1 MQNARAGHDREA
13 PGGIQRRPTEHV
25 DAVLKLM
32 SALTR
37 DHRFEETQSEF
48 REGEA
53 VTMLSVL
60 DKVEARDWGVVVGDV
75 NALPL
80 PHRPR
85 QSFQSVLRERMAQVS
100 FPFHLYGLATA
111 WNFAGRSFLSST
123 L

>member
-1 MQNARAGHDREA
+1 MGRERQPLRFA
-13 PGGIQRRPTEHV
+13 SANHLPFQGRRKE
-25 DAVLKLM
+25 
-32 SALTR
+32 
-37 DHRFEETQSEF
+37 
-48 REGEA
+48 
-53 VTMLSVL
+53 
-60 DKVEARDWGVVVGDV
+60 EARFSGYLQEGQGVVVGDV

-100 FPFHLYGLATA
+100 FPFQLYGLATA